1 MSDVRRL
8 VRRVHAEVAGTAMDE
23 AADRRIRATVHAH
36 AARRH
41 GPVPLLVTGAVAAA
55 ALVAGWSLARTIP
68 RSEPPPVAQMA
79 APSPVEPD
87 CQTRTDADT
96 IELDGFCRHPL
107 EGLAV
112 ETSGTAR
119 LRRLPNG
126 VEMVSG
132 WATFDVEPVRSGAA
146 VEVVVSDGRIEV
158 LGTRFVVFQGTGR
171 GHVDLVEG
179 SIRFVPEDGEPTI
192 LEPGERF
199 TWGDLAA
206 PNEEPSIEPPDLP
219 GEADE
224 APTPVATRGRVRSGA
239 PAQTRRTEPVDVPLD
254 RIASLRA
261 AGRYAE
267 AVELIRTI
275 DATRLDP
282 RTAEVLSYEEGTILQ
297 DHLRHDA
304 AACQHWEHHLRRF
317 PRGRYR
323 DRVQARRTGCEASP

>member
-8 VRRVHAEVAGTAMDE
+8 VRRVHAEVAETAMDK
-23 AADRRIRATVHAH
+23 AADRRIRAALEAH
-36 AARRH
+36 AARRR

-55 ALVAGWSLARTIP
+55 ALVTGWSLARTIP
-68 RSEPPPVAQMA
+68 RSERPPVAQMA
-79 APSPVEPD
+79 APIPVEPG

-119 LRRLPNG
+119 IRRLPNG

-132 WATFDVEPVRSGAA
+132 WATFDVEPVRSGAP

-158 LGTRFVVFQGTGR
+158 LGTRFVVFQGPGR

-206 PNEEPSIEPPDLP
+206 PNEEPSIERPDA
-219 GEADE
+219 ADE
-224 APTPVATRGRVRSGA
+224 APPPVATRGRVRPGPPA
-239 PAQTRRTEPVDVPLD
+239 PPRQTEPVDVPLD

-304 AACQHWEHHLRRF
+304 AACRHWDHHLRRF

-323 DRVQARRTGCEASP
+323 DRVQTRRAGCEASP